1 MDTRR
6 KNQLFLYLDIV
17 LLGVGAVA
25 LVALVHDAFHAGHA
39 STAVQGS
46 SAYFTRAAF
55 EAALVITATLYFLA
69 RFYKARIKD
78 LANPWS

>member
-6 KNQLFLYLDIV
+6 KNQILLYLDIV
-17 LLGVGAVA
+17 LLGIGAIA

-39 STAVQGS
+39 STTATGTS
-46 SAYFTRAAF
+46 PYLARMILEGT
-55 EAALVITATLYFLA
+55 LVTIATLYFLT